1 MNVSDILEKDAKKL
15 HELLL
20 KEAMVRLVEGEVF
33 RTGGS
38 GFERINI
45 SCTRSTLKEALE
57 QIVKVLGK
65 RK

>member
-33 RTGGS
+33 MSGG
-38 GFERINI
+38 
-45 SCTRSTLKEALE
+45 
-57 QIVKVLGK
+57 
-65 RK
+65 